1 MELHGTGSCCQ
12 SIPLMHYEFHKYHMK
27 GADAVGIHRA
37 ICIYHATLVELVNKI
52 TPDIQM

>member
-1 MELHGTGSCCQ
+1 MELNGTRCGE

-27 GADAVGIHRA
+27 GADVVRIHSS

-52 TPDIQM
+52 VPDIQM